1 MLLKEIIDNNDKDFA
16 FENSIGVFEV
26 PIARSRYA
34 ELRKKYFK
42 IAMDAQKDYI
52 DGWRSFKD
60 CNAFLQREDARFHYV
75 LKTGVNAVRNDLIS
89 MGIMDIDKDTILD
102 FADQNGYF
110 EGYQTAYDDFV
121 GQVQRI
127 TGNLNYQK
135 ARREY
140 RKNTRGKWV
149 GATFS
154 SRPNYVDEYLHQ
166 AELGMRNLAEGAG
179 HSVIN
184 AVGNAMDTAKANRA
198 IRQLYANEKIRMK
211 FNEEVLYSA
220 WNLHFVLI
228 DLLEKS
234 LQINVWEIPEVEDVD
249 RADRLLNNLQSSVLD
264 DEAKKDII
272 KQAYNANPY
281 SRRLYVTLFHN
292 YRQEVKSIT
301 EIAEYFGVDLTDEKE
316 KLAIA
321 FLKEHIGNTEEEA
334 RKAKEDLI
342 EYYKTIDLDF
352 SETLLSYRYIN
363 ALLLLYDREYRT
375 VDGVVFDTREEA
387 DIAKEEFPYIA
398 EILGQIEAPT
408 KDSTLEYE
416 NDLLKKR
423 EELDRR
429 ITTKIKDKYLSQIDG
444 YLKDFD
450 NKFCTIS
457 FFKKGTRKEAAKAKA
472 VNFLKKMDTSNE
484 QAREEA
490 TEKLKEYLPQ
500 IGLTEEEATEAWE
513 YLKKKEHEEIYGKES
528 AFSKI
533 TKGLGGFFKK

>member
-34 ELRKKYFK
+34 ELRKRYFK

-52 DGWRSFKD
+52 DGWRSFKE

-140 RKNTRGKWV
+140 RKNTRGKWA

-198 IRQLYANEKIRMK
+198 IR
-211 FNEEVLYSA
+211 
-220 WNLHFVLI
+220 
-228 DLLEKS
+228 
-234 LQINVWEIPEVEDVD
+234 
-249 RADRLLNNLQSSVLD
+249 
-264 DEAKKDII
+264 
-272 KQAYNANPY
+272 
-281 SRRLYVTLFHN
+281 
-292 YRQEVKSIT
+292 
-301 EIAEYFGVDLTDEKE
+301 
-316 KLAIA
+316 
-321 FLKEHIGNTEEEA
+321 
-334 RKAKEDLI
+334 
-342 EYYKTIDLDF
+342 
-352 SETLLSYRYIN
+352 
-363 ALLLLYDREYRT
+363 
-375 VDGVVFDTREEA
+375 
-387 DIAKEEFPYIA
+387 
-398 EILGQIEAPT
+398 
-408 KDSTLEYE
+408 
-416 NDLLKKR
+416 
-423 EELDRR
+423 
-429 ITTKIKDKYLSQIDG
+429 
-444 YLKDFD
+444 
-450 NKFCTIS
+450 
-457 FFKKGTRKEAAKAKA
+457 
-472 VNFLKKMDTSNE
+472 
-484 QAREEA
+484 
-490 TEKLKEYLPQ
+490 
-500 IGLTEEEATEAWE
+500 
-513 YLKKKEHEEIYGKES
+513 
-528 AFSKI
+528 
-533 TKGLGGFFKK
+533 

>member
-1 MLLKEIIDNNDKDFA
+1 
-16 FENSIGVFEV
+16 
-26 PIARSRYA
+26 
-34 ELRKKYFK
+34 
-42 IAMDAQKDYI
+42 
-52 DGWRSFKD
+52 
-60 CNAFLQREDARFHYV
+60 
-75 LKTGVNAVRNDLIS
+75 
-89 MGIMDIDKDTILD
+89 
-102 FADQNGYF
+102 
-110 EGYQTAYDDFV
+110 
-121 GQVQRI
+121 
-127 TGNLNYQK
+127 
-135 ARREY
+135 
-140 RKNTRGKWV
+140 
-149 GATFS
+149 
-154 SRPNYVDEYLHQ
+154 
-166 AELGMRNLAEGAG
+166 
-179 HSVIN
+179 
-184 AVGNAMDTAKANRA
+184 
-198 IRQLYANEKIRMK
+198 MK

-228 DLLEKS
+228 DLLEKA
-234 LQINVWEIPEVEDVD
+234 LQINVWEIPADEDVD

-264 DEAKKDII
+264 EEAKKDII
-272 KQAYNANPY
+272 MQAYNANPY
-281 SRRLYVTLFHN
+281 SRRLYVTLFYN

-316 KLAIA
+316 KLALA

-375 VDGVVFDTREEA
+375 VDGVVVDTREEA

-429 ITTKIKDKYLSQIDG
+429 ITTRIKDKYLSQIDG

-484 QAREEA
+484 QARKEA
-490 TEKLKEYLPQ
+490 TEKLKEYLPK

>member
-1 MLLKEIIDNNDKDFA
+1 MLLKEIIDNNDKGFT
-16 FENSIGVFEV
+16 FENSIGIFDV
-26 PIARSRYA
+26 PLERSRYA
-34 ELRKKYFK
+34 VLRKKYFR
-42 IAMDAQKDYI
+42 IAMEAQKDYV
-52 DGWRSFKD
+52 DGWRSLKD

-75 LKTGVNAVRNDLIS
+75 LKTAVNAVRNDLIS
-89 MGIMDIDKDTILD
+89 MGIMDIDKETIFD
-102 FADQNGYF
+102 FADQSGYF

-184 AVGNAMDTAKANRA
+184 AVGNAMDTAKANKA
-198 IRQLYANEKIRMK
+198 IKQLYANEKVRAK
-211 FNEEVLYSA
+211 FNEEILYCA
-220 WNLHFVLI
+220 WNMHFVLI
-228 DLLEKS
+228 DLLNKA
-234 LQINVWEIPEVEDVD
+234 LHLDIWEIPEVEDVD
-249 RADRLLNNLQSSVLD
+249 RADRLLNNLQSGVLD
-264 DEAKKDII
+264 EDGKKDII
-272 KQAYNANPY
+272 MQAYNANPY
-281 SRRLYVTLFHN
+281 SRRLYNTLFRD
-292 YRQEVKSIT
+292 YRKEARSIT
-301 EIAEYFGVDLTDEKE
+301 QIADYFGVDLTEEKE
-316 KLAIA
+316 KLAFE

-334 RKAKEDLI
+334 RKAKEDLK
-342 EYYKTIDLDF
+342 EYYKTIDLEF

-363 ALLLLYDREYRT
+363 VLLMLYDREYRT
-375 VDGVVFDTREEA
+375 VDGIIFDTREEA

-398 EILGQIEAPT
+398 EILGQIEPPT
-408 KDSTLEYE
+408 KESTLEYE

-423 EELDRR
+423 DELDRR
-429 ITTKIKDKYLSQIDG
+429 ISTKIKDKYLSQIDS

-472 VNFLKKMDTSNE
+472 VNFLKKLDTSNE

-490 TEKLKEYLPQ
+490 AEKLKEYLPK

-513 YLKKKEHEEIYGKES
+513 YLKQKEHEEIYGKES

>member
-228 DLLEKS
+228 DLLEKA
-234 LQINVWEIPEVEDVD
+234 LQINVWEIPAVEDVD

-264 DEAKKDII
+264 EEAKKDII
-272 KQAYNANPY
+272 MQAYNANPY
-281 SRRLYVTLFHN
+281 SRRLYVTLFYN

-316 KLAIA
+316 KLALA

-408 KDSTLEYE
+408 RDSTLEYE

-429 ITTKIKDKYLSQIDG
+429 ITTRIKDKYLSQIDS

-490 TEKLKEYLPQ
+490 TEKLKEYLPK
-500 IGLTEEEATEAWE
+500 IGLTEAWE